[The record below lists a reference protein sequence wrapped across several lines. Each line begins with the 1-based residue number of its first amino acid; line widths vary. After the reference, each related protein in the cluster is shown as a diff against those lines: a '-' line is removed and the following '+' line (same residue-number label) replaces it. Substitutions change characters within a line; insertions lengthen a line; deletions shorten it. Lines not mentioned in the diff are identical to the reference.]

1 MRIINFFDNTIWKQ
15 IQGLIPARANSTLGL
30 LIEPNILERSKQV
43 VGRELTDLELLYYEN
58 ASEFNDGI
66 QLSSRIS
73 SSASPNP
80 FSLSGEY
87 RNYEAEIDL
96 SGTSM
101 SGSLGSLGLPS
112 LVKLGEIDPRTEF
125 GTTYAT
131 ASITFGELET
141 TFEETVQPFITGSRM
156 SEHNEIKRPYYTSSI
171 SVSIAN
177 GYGYHTRYNGMY
189 QYSASFEP
197 APFQSA
203 AYESTLFRTFV
214 KGELLTKDN
223 TIDGKDPIETTI
235 TTPTRLVTQEPGES
249 KLKVE

>member
-1 MRIINFFDNTIWKQ
+1 
-15 IQGLIPARANSTLGL
+15 
-30 LIEPNILERSKQV
+30 
-43 VGRELTDLELLYYEN
+43 
-58 ASEFNDGI
+58 
-66 QLSSRIS
+66 
-73 SSASPNP
+73 
-80 FSLSGEY
+80 
-87 RNYEAEIDL
+87 
-96 SGTSM
+96 M

-141 TFEETVQPFITGSRM
+141 TFEETVQPFITGSRI